1 MEETTPVPAA
11 PPRRRRSW
19 IWYFVQAAFVALAI
33 RLLIPQLSQLEDT
46 SRQVLIG
53 FPIMGVLVILL
64 ELGALF
70 AYAELVRNN
79 LATMGEDA
87 PRGLMRLSALAGNAL
102 GRILPGGTST
112 ALAVQ
117 VESLG
122 QAGID
127 RPTLIAALAASGV
140 VSSLVLTLLF
150 PVAALLSFLG
160 GHVGSIAL
168 GAAGI
173 ALVILVAAI
182 AARPALHRSAAV
194 GGMVERIARRCGVG
208 PLRKRIAPAAIGAH
222 VSRFLDNLADLV
234 ADRGALALGGG
245 WAAANWLLDFAVLLV
260 MAMTVGYGTPL
271 WSLLLAYIVAQL
283 TMALPITPGGIGTV
297 EVAMTTALVAT
308 GAPAAAATSTVLGWR
323 LVSQWLP
330 ILWGLP
336 LVPVLRRSAA
346 KRGRRVGAAPP
357 AQEDPHEEAHPGEDS
372 PGEGR

>member
-11 PPRRRRSW
+11 PAKRSRSW

-53 FPIMGVLVILL
+53 FPIMGVVVILL
-64 ELGALF
+64 ELACLF

-87 PRGLMRLSALAGNAL
+87 PRGLVNMSTLTGNAL
-102 GRILPGGTST
+102 GRILPGGTSA

-117 VESLG
+117 AESLG

-140 VSSLVLTLLF
+140 VSSLVLALLF

-160 GHVGSIAL
+160 GEVGSIAL

-194 GGMVERIARRCGVG
+194 GGMVERVARRCAVG
-208 PLRKRIAPAAIGAH
+208 PLRNRVKPAAIGGH
-222 VSRFLDNLADLV
+222 VAGFLESLAELV

-245 WAAANWLLDFAVLLV
+245 WAAANWLLDFAVVLI

-271 WSLLLAYIVAQL
+271 PSLLLAYLVAQL

-346 KRGRRVGAAPP
+346 KHGRRFREAPVP
-357 AQEDPHEEAHPGEDS
+357 DEDPREEDPG
-372 PGEGR
+372 R